1 MAAEAVTGEAAAME
15 GTAMARNNPR
25 IFRVCTFV
33 SWLALVLSGG
43 PGALAGDLNSQPKSV
58 PAGPLELASGP
69 LQFVNNQMDRKAVLD
84 DLGRVRQSFALR
96 TAGHAYDIKVS
107 FQANSNGETNYDGA
121 WTMEETFAP
130 DLGLRWTAHGP
141 SGYSITRISSQ
152 RGIFQEG
159 GESVIPLRLQEV
171 RGILFDP
178 VQSPS
183 YARRGTIRRVSSRFR
198 GAAVTCVLLSGSNI
212 QSHAASGRDWDETEE
227 CFDPVTALLRMHSEV
242 PGRYVVYD
250 YPNVPQ
256 LGDLALPKTVTV
268 SEGGRVVTTISVD
281 SAELLASSDP
291 GLFVP
296 TNAMVARG
304 TPTAIG
310 TATKMVRVAGNAP
323 VTSGT
328 ALNPICVFGVLS
340 PAGRLV
346 EAHSLQPGDP
356 NSQAAVAD
364 AQSINFSP
372 GIAAGAAPRQ
382 HFVFVIEEFPARQ

>member
-1 MAAEAVTGEAAAME
+1 V
-15 GTAMARNNPR
+15 
-25 IFRVCTFV
+25 F
-33 SWLALVLSGG
+33 SGG
-43 PGALAGDLNSQPKSV
+43 SGALAGDLNSQPKSV
-58 PAGPLELASGP
+58 PGGPLELASGP
-69 LQFVNNQMDRKAVLD
+69 LQIVNNQIDRKAVLD

-96 TAGHAYDIKVS
+96 TAGLAYDIKVS
-107 FQANSNGETNYDGA
+107 FQASSNGETNYDGA
-121 WTMEETFAP
+121 WTMEEIFAP
-130 DLGLRWTAHGP
+130 NQGLRWTAHGP

-152 RGIFQEG
+152 RGTFQEG

-178 VQSPS
+178 IQSPS
-183 YARRGTIRRVSSRFR
+183 YASRGTIRRVSSRFR
-198 GAAVTCVLLSGSNI
+198 GAAVTCVLLSGSNR

-227 CFDPVTALLRMHSEV
+227 CFDPVTALLQMHSEV

-250 YPNVPQ
+250 YSDMPR
-256 LGDLALPKTVTV
+256 LGGLALPKTLMV

-291 GLFVP
+291 GLFEP
-296 TNAMVARG
+296 TNAMEARG
-304 TPTAIG
+304 TATAIG
-310 TATKMVRVAGNAP
+310 TATKMVRVAGDTP
-323 VTSGT
+323 VTPGM

-346 EAHSLQPGDP
+346 ETHSLQPGDP

-372 GIAAGAAPRQ
+372 GIAAGAGPQQ
-382 HFVFVIEEFPARQ
+382 HFVFVIEEFPASQ